1 MINIIVLHGPNL
13 NLLGSISA
21 QSKQRITLDKINKA
35 LRLHVRNSDKNLKI
49 SQTHKVFQAINF
61 IQRNRNWAHGFL
73 FAPMAWA
80 RYEYSILDALKIAEI
95 PTVQLLF
102 LKGLDDMDEKSS
114 TSAEKLTVDQK
125 KRVVNVY
132 HPLVKRHPVTGRKAL
147 YGMAGSSFGI
157 IGMPDDEAFDLLNEL
172 AVHAIKPAYV
182 TSYDFKVGDAGA
194 WDTFSTLHKATVL
207 EPATGPEDSRLL
219 WRISVTGLPPLIA
232 DGQQ

>member
-1 MINIIVLHGPNL
+1 MNIIVLHGPNL

-35 LRLHVRNSDKNLKI
+35 LRLHVRNPDINLKI

-114 TSAEKLTVDQK
+114 IFSNICYST
-125 KRVVNVY
+125 
-132 HPLVKRHPVTGRKAL
+132 
-147 YGMAGSSFGI
+147 I
-157 IGMPDDEAFDLLNEL
+157 IGDPNQIYIDGIDIL
-172 AVHAIKPAYV
+172 K
-182 TSYDFKVGDAGA
+182 T
-194 WDTFSTLHKATVL
+194 
-207 EPATGPEDSRLL
+207 
-219 WRISVTGLPPLIA
+219 IS
-232 DGQQ
+232 

>member
-1 MINIIVLHGPNL
+1 MNIIVLHGPNL

-35 LRLHVRNSDKNLKI
+35 LRLHVRNSDINLKI

-95 PTVQLLF
+95 PIVQLLF

-114 TSAEKLTVDQK
+114 IFSNIGHST
-125 KRVVNVY
+125 
-132 HPLVKRHPVTGRKAL
+132 
-147 YGMAGSSFGI
+147 I
-157 IGMPDDEAFDLLNEL
+157 IGDPNQIYIDGIDIL
-172 AVHAIKPAYV
+172 K
-182 TSYDFKVGDAGA
+182 T
-194 WDTFSTLHKATVL
+194 
-207 EPATGPEDSRLL
+207 
-219 WRISVTGLPPLIA
+219 IS
-232 DGQQ
+232 

>member
-1 MINIIVLHGPNL
+1 MMNIIVLHGPNL

-35 LRLHVRNSDKNLKI
+35 LRLHVRNSDINLKI

-114 TSAEKLTVDQK
+114 IFSNICHST
-125 KRVVNVY
+125 
-132 HPLVKRHPVTGRKAL
+132 
-147 YGMAGSSFGI
+147 I
-157 IGMPDDEAFDLLNEL
+157 IGDPNQIYIDGIDIL
-172 AVHAIKPAYV
+172 K
-182 TSYDFKVGDAGA
+182 T
-194 WDTFSTLHKATVL
+194 
-207 EPATGPEDSRLL
+207 
-219 WRISVTGLPPLIA
+219 IS
-232 DGQQ
+232 